1 MKKKILVVLASIL
14 IILLLIVI
22 TREIALN
29 FDGFLDKSNI
39 KSRDE
44 IKALILNG
52 NNYDNFK
59 LTLIVED
66 DKYEYYNKDNISTV
80 YKNGDLVTWVDYNNS
95 LGYFFNNNEK
105 TATESSQFHTTEYS
119 QYGRPFDEINYDW
132 FEYEYLGQKNI
143 NNRSTYIISLNS
155 NNLIEK
161 LYIDA
166 STGVVINR
174 KEMFKSII
182 TTHYTNENFEVS
194 FDTVTEKDIALPNL
208 DDYTIT
214 KNT

>member
-143 NNRSTYIISLNS
+143 NNRLTYIISLNS

-174 KEMFKSII
+174 KEMFKTII

>member
-14 IILLLIVI
+14 IILLLVI
-22 TREIALN
+22 IIREITLN
-29 FDGFLDKSNI
+29 FDGFLDKSNV

-44 IKALILNG
+44 IKALIING
-52 NNYDNFK
+52 NSYNNFK
-59 LTLIVED
+59 LTSIVED

-95 LGYFFNNNEK
+95 LGYFFNNSEK
-105 TATESSQFHTTEYS
+105 TATESNQFHTTEYS
-119 QYGRPFDEINYDW
+119 QYGRPFDEINDSQI
-132 FEYEYLGQKNI
+132 EYKYLGQKNI
-143 NNRSTYIISLNS
+143 NNRATYIISLTSKNY
-155 NNLIEK
+155 IIK

-174 KEMFKSII
+174 KDILKTII
-182 TTHYTNENFEVS
+182 TTHYTNEDFEVS

-208 DDYTIT
+208 DEYTII